1 LFKDEFYVPLL
12 LEGDDGVAH
21 GNDWAHG
28 FMRGTGMRHDGW
40 AKLD

>member
-12 LEGDDGVAH
+12 LEGDDGVDH